1 MSEMKTVSLL
11 VPTCKRSL
19 LLKRFMAS
27 VWTMT
32 FKKKN
37 IDVHF
42 IVDDNDPETQAYTKA
57 LVAEYGTQIACY
69 MHIVTRKNTVE
80 TFNLN
85 EDYYNMAAR
94 ESKGDLVWVLADDLE
109 LLIPGWDEKVLQEA
123 NNFAVKFPD
132 RAFCISLKDNTPPPS
147 HRLPKFPCFP
157 LFPREVLAAQGGW
170 ILHPKVPTW
179 GCDYVAY
186 CIFNPLERILEL
198 HKDCWINHIS
208 WHTKQVA
215 VDSTNEWIGHVF
227 NKMKHVPH
235 SDTERII
242 NQEVPV
248 ISGKI
253 LDYAK
258 EWQRKKNEVNNQTN

>member
-1 MSEMKTVSLL
+1 MKTISLL
-11 VPTCKRSL
+11 VPTRKRPGL
-19 LLKRFMAS
+19 LAGFMKS
-27 VWTMT
+27 VRTMT
-32 FKKKN
+32 HHKKN
-37 IDVHF
+37 IDMHF
-42 IVDDNDPETQAYTKA
+42 IVDDNDSESQAYTQA
-57 LVAEYGTQIACY
+57 LVNEYQSQITCY
-69 MHIVTRKNTVE
+69 IHIVNRKNTVE

-94 ESKGDLVWVLADDLE
+94 KSTGDLIWVLADDLE

-132 RAFCISLKDNTPPPS
+132 KAFCISLRDNTPPPS

-157 LFPREVLAAQGGW
+157 LFPREVLTAQEGW
-170 ILHPKVPTW
+170 ILHPKVPSW
-179 GCDYVAY
+179 GCDYIAY

-208 WHTKQVA
+208 WHTKQVG
-215 VDSTNEWIGHVF
+215 VDETNHWIGHVF
-227 NKMKHVPH
+227 NQMKHVPH

-242 NQEVPV
+242 NQEVPT

-258 EWQRKKNEVNNQTN
+258 EWLKKKNEISNKTD